1 MNIAEYLAT
10 SGRHLSDLAKAAGLH
25 HSYVS
30 RLVHGRRKNPTLETA
45 RRLVK
50 ASGGMITYEG
60 LGLPPALVPNRHG
73 SHHGSAPTAGIRLK
87 TTGCDVEASFGEL
100 GMTEASELT
109 ILDSVEDAVAA
120 VRAGELVIVVDDAD
134 RENEGDLIMAA
145 AMATPA
151 QVAFMIR
158 HTSGIL
164 CAPLCADDAARLHL
178 TPMVAHNDA
187 PMGTAFTVS
196 IDYRYGLST
205 GISAE
210 ERTNTVRALAN
221 PNAGADDF
229 VRPGHVFPLIGKEGG
244 VLVRSGHT
252 EAAIDLARLAGVA
265 PVGLLAE
272 LVNDDGSVKRLPEL
286 MAFAREHRLRIISVA
301 DLIAHRQ
308 RREQL
313 VERVS
318 EFDIETEAGPAR
330 AIAYRT
336 PFDDLQHLALV
347 FGSLQGGADVPVR
360 IHREEV
366 IDDVFGGRSGS
377 ANLVARGLRGL
388 AAQGRGV
395 LIYLREGSAG
405 VPAAELRSRGMS
417 AGEAEAQASQ
427 RARSD
432 QWRDVGIGAQILRD
446 LGVSSIR
453 LLATRHRHYVG
464 LSGFGVDIIA
474 TELIDG

>member
-1 MNIAEYLAT
+1 MSE
-10 SGRHLSDLAKAAGLH
+10 
-25 HSYVS
+25 
-30 RLVHGRRKNPTLETA
+30 ETIQ
-45 RRLVK
+45 
-50 ASGGMITYEG
+50 S
-60 LGLPPALVPNRHG
+60 
-73 SHHGSAPTAGIRLK
+73 SA
-87 TTGCDVEASFGEL
+87 V
-100 GMTEASELT
+100 M
-109 ILDSVEDAVAA
+109 LDSVEDAIEAI
-120 VRAGELVIVVDDAD
+120 RAGRLVIVVDDAD

-164 CAPLCADDAARLHL
+164 CTPLIADDAARLHL

-229 VRPGHVFPLIGKEGG
+229 VRPGHIFPLIGKEGG

-252 EAAIDLARLAGVA
+252 EAAIDLARLAGLA

-272 LVNDDGSVKRLPEL
+272 LVNDDGTVKRLPEL
-286 MAFAREHRLRIISVA
+286 LDFAREHRLRIIGVA

-318 EFDIETEAGPAR
+318 EFDIATAAGPAR

-347 FGSLQGGADVPVR
+347 FGSLQGGADVAVR
-360 IHREEV
+360 IHREDV
-366 IDDVFGGRSGS
+366 IDDVFGGQAGS
-377 ANLVARGLRGL
+377 ANLVSRALRRL
-388 AAQGRGV
+388 ATQGRGV

-405 VPAAELRSRGMS
+405 VPAAKLRDRGTS
-417 AGEAEAQASQ
+417 AREADAPASEWV
-427 RARSD
+427 RSD

-464 LSGFGVDIIA
+464 LSGFGIDIID

>member
-1 MNIAEYLAT
+1 MMARSPA
-10 SGRHLSDLAKAAGLH
+10 RHDVANWKGDVRAASSSADL
-25 HSYVS
+25 
-30 RLVHGRRKNPTLETA
+30 P
-45 RRLVK
+45 
-50 ASGGMITYEG
+50 
-60 LGLPPALVPNRHG
+60 LPFREPDMTK
-73 SHHGSAPTAGIRLK
+73 GSASA
-87 TTGCDVEASFGEL
+87 
-100 GMTEASELT
+100 M
-109 ILDSVEDAVAA
+109 LDPVEDAIQAI
-120 VRAGELVIVVDDAD
+120 RAGQLVIVVDDAD

-164 CAPLCADDAARLHL
+164 CTPLPADDAARLRL

-187 PMGTAFTVS
+187 PMGTAFTIS
-196 IDYRYGLST
+196 IDYRHGLST

-221 PNAGADDF
+221 PNAGAEDF
-229 VRPGHVFPLIGKEGG
+229 VRPGHIFPLIGKEGG

-272 LVNDDGSVKRLPEL
+272 LVNDDGTVKRLPEL
-286 MAFAREHRLRIISVA
+286 LSFAREHSLRIISVA

-318 EFDIETEAGPAR
+318 EFDIATEAGPAR

-347 FGSLQGGADVPVR
+347 FGSLQGGTDVPVR

-366 IDDVFGGRSGS
+366 IDDVFGGRGGS
-377 ANLVARGLRGL
+377 ANLVSRALRSL
-388 AAQGRGV
+388 AARGRGV

-405 VPAAELRSRGMS
+405 VPAAELRDRGQFGS
-417 AGEAEAQASQ
+417 EEEAPASE
-427 RARSD
+427 RVRSE

-464 LSGFGVDIIA
+464 LSGFGIDIIE